1 MVLIV
6 GYRSRVIPY
15 CSSQSLLKLLSGTF
29 TKISQGVRSFFGGM
43 DVNGL
48 LAELGYHSH
57 HNPVYNTQLADTL
70 INHHNALPT
79 NAQKT
84 NIYITI
90 HDG

>member
-1 MVLIV
+1 
-6 GYRSRVIPY
+6 
-15 CSSQSLLKLLSGTF
+15 
-29 TKISQGVRSFFGGM
+29 M
-43 DVNGL
+43 DVKGL

-57 HNPVYNTQLADTL
+57 HNPVYNTKLADTL
-70 INHHNALPT
+70 MNHHNALPT